1 MTDDTS
7 EEESDAEDFNADNLD
22 DDDKEV
28 VDTPD
33 PKDEDELR
41 ELSGMKIRQYVI
53 AKAGGYHHCNSSDP
67 RDLLRRAIE
76 LFRKEI
82 DPDNEYLEEEIK
94 FLKRDKLK
102 ELILRKGGTD
112 ADVTGKSKT
121 DLRNFAAHLHR
132 KSVMPPPDRVWYEQV
147 MNDTN
152 ENTFDW
158 DKAELSIKINALI
171 EIINISHHLGDK
183 LIVFSQSVITLDT
196 IESFLHESTVTTGFN
211 LDDESPKMPL
221 FVGNQ
226 KWYKNIDYFRIDG
239 SVTAAKRTTY
249 IESFNDP
256 EDDRAR

>member
-158 DKAELSIKINALI
+158 DKAELSIKLNALI

-196 IESFLHESTVTTGFN
+196 IESFLHESTVTTGYN

-226 KWYKNIDYFRIDG
+226 KWYKH
-239 SVTAAKRTTY
+239 
-249 IESFNDP
+249 
-256 EDDRAR
+256 